1 MSGYEEMN
9 AYEFRNVLNAL
20 SSDIQKIIEKH
31 HQNLEKIDDELHTRQ
46 EKIKADTESL
56 DDRTSMLTSEIKAL
70 QEKIFELVKRDYIA
84 LAESELKPY
93 IESSWQTGFIQPDPQ
108 KIDDA
113 RSKLKSLY
121 SQMRYADGPEKTNL
135 ANQHAQIKAD
145 HAEKKNLE
153 ERHFK
158 KEMSAL
164 VDKIKKEYI
173 ERQKLCV
180 KPYTHQ
186 SVPNDADSLPSSIV
200 LGNLVFPRPDA
211 LKSIFF
217 EELMSLPMVLDLQK
231 EESTIPGNIIINIST
246 EDLFGQW
253 KDSLENIVV
262 GLLLKWLDEIPC
274 DVFRVGIFS
283 SVFSSLEKLN
293 AFSQAAKKGNI
304 MISEVVSNQTGLVRL
319 LQAIK
324 FRGEEIDQKI
334 YNNSVENIFKL
345 YEKNVREPMHLIVLQ
360 DAIRD
365 MTEENLRVLY
375 DCLRGYR
382 RCGFRFIIVDNF
394 DEKIYANKS
403 DIFKGILSQLRG
415 LCQNFYFREGK
426 VSDENDNL
434 IKLAELENKVDRN
447 SVYGFCMQYC
457 SNVGRKGKESVSYE
471 RIGFGKDA
479 EKITDRN
486 AVSIPIGL
494 DEPNVWHIDL
504 SCQQTP
510 PIANLVV
517 GVPGTGKSTLIDAMI
532 LNGAIKY
539 SPDELNFQLLDFKD
553 GISSSAYTRP
563 ECQIP
568 HIKVV
573 SQENKP
579 EDAGIILSNIMHE
592 SKRRNEEFKAL
603 SVESGAQIRNIAD
616 YNYQVASGKYGRR
629 NMPRLVIVID
639 ECQCLFDDEVLAKQ
653 CETIVRKCRAQGI
666 HLILATHSLS
676 RKMWNTIKFVDG
688 RYCFEIAKE
697 DAEQLLDRKYVPLI
711 ETDVPKGSYMAF
723 ASNDGGKTA
732 QKIKMAF
739 YGKNADNSDRMSE
752 YAEKIREK
760 WSDYPIDM
768 FVVGD
773 KSPCPI
779 SQNDFIDQIKR
790 LKTENEIVVPLGVNY
805 GDASPITLRMR
816 IKDDH
821 MNSTLLVGS
830 DTRIAGNICYSILLA
845 ASKQG
850 AEVYAVDASKPQ
862 SLKMACEELS
872 DAKVH
877 VYTAADYTS
886 ALRDVWEVYRDR
898 SEDMNKAYDPVFFIV
913 DGVHRINSIL
923 QNSKSVIH
931 NEVMEKTEIKSMEDF
946 DDIGEF
952 FQYTQQQSMDKFT
965 QGPKKEDQTLYGRDS
980 LVELYANGY
989 KVNVYLCLAMD
1000 SVDIQGVNSEPVFGY
1015 SQKRIL
1021 ANSDHKILFHDV
1033 KDCSSIMDTSFKG
1046 LGQYSLNEHMAFM
1059 ADGENGRYKFRIYE
1073 HGI

>member
-1 MSGYEEMN
+1 MSGYEGMN
-9 AYEFRNVLNAL
+9 AFEFRNVLNAL

-31 HQNLEKIDDELHTRQ
+31 NLNLEKIDDEFHTLQ

-56 DDRTSMLTSEIKAL
+56 DDRTSMLTSEIKAH
-70 QEKIFELVKRDYIA
+70 QKKIFELVKRDYIA

-93 IESSWQTGFIQPDPQ
+93 IESAWRTGNTHPNS
-108 KIDDA
+108 KEIDEA
-113 RSKLKSLY
+113 QLKLKSLY
-121 SQMRYADGPEKTNL
+121 NKKRYADGPEKSNL
-135 ANQHAQIKAD
+135 ADKRAQIKTD
-145 HAEKKNLE
+145 YVEKKNLE

-158 KEMSAL
+158 KEMSTL
-164 VDKIKKEYI
+164 VDEIKKEYC

-186 SVPNDADSLPSSIV
+186 SVPNDANSLPYSIV

-217 EELMSLPMVLDLQK
+217 EESMSLPMVLDLQK

-304 MISEVVSNQTGLVRL
+304 MISEAASNQTGLVRL
-319 LQAIK
+319 LQEIK
-324 FRGEEIDQKI
+324 SRGEEINQKI

-345 YEKNVREPMHLIVLQ
+345 YEKKVKEPMHLIVLQ

-394 DEKIYANKS
+394 DEEIYANKS

-426 VSDENDNL
+426 ISDANDNL
-434 IKLAELENKVDRN
+434 IKLAELKNDVDRN

-457 SNVGRKGKESVSYE
+457 SNAGRKGKESVSYE
-471 RIGFGKDA
+471 RIGFGKDT
-479 EKITDRN
+479 EKMGDWN

-592 SKRRNEEFKAL
+592 SERRNEEFKAL
-603 SVESGAQIRNIAD
+603 SVESGVQIRNIAD
-616 YNYQVASGKYGRR
+616 YNMQVASGKYGRR

-666 HLILATHSLS
+666 HLILATQSLS

-697 DAEQLLDRKYVPLI
+697 DAEQLLDRKYVPYI
-711 ETDVPKGSYMAF
+711 ATDVPKGSYKAF

-752 YAEKIREK
+752 YAKKIREK
-760 WSDYPIDM
+760 WSNYPIDM

-779 SQNDFIDQIKR
+779 SQNDFIDKAKR

-805 GDASPITLRMR
+805 GDASLITLRIR
-816 IKDDH
+816 DEH

-830 DTRIAGNICYSILLA
+830 DTRITNNICYSFLLA

-862 SLKMACEELS
+862 SLKMACEDLN

-877 VYTAADYTS
+877 VYSAADYTS
-886 ALRDVWEVYRDR
+886 ALRDIWEVYRDR
-898 SEDMNKAYDPVFFIV
+898 SEDMSKAYDPVFFII
-913 DGVHRINSIL
+913 DGVHRINGIL

-931 NEVMEKTEIKSMEDF
+931 NEVREKTKIKSMEDF

-952 FQYTQQQSMDKFT
+952 FRYRQQQSMDKFT
-965 QGPKKEDQTLYGRDS
+965 QDPKKEGQILYGRDS

-1021 ANSDHKILFHDV
+1021 ANSDYKILFHDV

-1046 LGQYSLNEHMAFM
+1046 LGQYNLNEHMAFM
-1059 ADGENGRYKFRIYE
+1059 ADGENGYYKFRIYE